1 MTAQYG
7 LLGRKLGHSRSP
19 ELHRAL
25 AGYDYD
31 LFPVE
36 PEDLEAFLKETP
48 CRGLNVTIPYK
59 KAVIG
64 YCTELSE
71 AARRLGSVNT
81 MVRRHDG
88 WYGDNTDYAGFCA
101 LIAPFAPAGRR
112 ALVLGS
118 GGAGTMALQA
128 LRDLGA
134 TADIVSRTGPVNY
147 ENMDRDAELIVNAT
161 PVGMWPETGR
171 SPVELS
177 EFPACRGVVDL
188 IYNPLRTRLLL
199 DAERR
204 GIPNADGLWML
215 TVQAQRAAELFTC
228 TSIPDEKAGQ
238 VYRNLR
244 AEMENL
250 VLIGMPGCGKSAV
263 GAALAEAMGR
273 PFLDAD
279 AIVTER
285 FGEIPA
291 IFANQGED
299 AFREMETQVLSELGK
314 RTGCVIATGGGC
326 VTRPENWYHLR
337 QNGRLLWLRREIEAL
352 PTAGRPL
359 SQRRSPRAL
368 YAEREPLYRAW
379 AEAAIE
385 NTGTVTDTVRKIW
398 EAIG

>member
-1 MTAQYG
+1 MTAQFG
-7 LLGRKLGHSRSP
+7 LIGRRLGHSRSP
-19 ELHRAL
+19 ALHRAL

-36 PEDLEAFLKETP
+36 PEELETFLQKTP

-59 KAVIG
+59 KAVIPF
-64 YCTELSE
+64 CASLSD

-81 MVRRHDG
+81 MARRPDG

-118 GGAGTMALQA
+118 GGAGSMALQA

-134 TADIVSRTGPVNY
+134 IADVVSRTGPINY

-161 PVGMWPETGR
+161 PVGMWPENGQR
-171 SPVELS
+171 PLDLG
-177 EFPACRGVVDL
+177 EFPACTGVVDL

-199 DAERR
+199 DAEQR
-204 GIPNADGLWML
+204 GIPCADGLWML
-215 TVQAQRAAELFTC
+215 TVQAKHAAELFTG
-228 TSIPDEKAGQ
+228 TPIPDEKAEQ

-244 AEMENL
+244 AGMENI

-291 IFANQGED
+291 IFANQGEA
-299 AFREMETQVLSELGK
+299 AFREMETQILAELGK
-314 RTGCVIATGGGC
+314 QTGAVIATGGGC

-337 QNGRLLWLRREIEAL
+337 QNGRLFWLRRPLEDL

-359 SQRRSPRAL
+359 SQAKSPRTL

-379 AEAAIE
+379 AEATIE
-385 NTGTVTDTVRKIW
+385 NTGTVEKAVHEIM
-398 EAIG
+398 EATR

>member
-59 KAVIG
+59 KAVME

-134 TADIVSRTGPVNY
+134 DAQIVSRTGPVNY

-228 TSIPDEKAGQ
+228 TSIPDEKAEQ

-244 AEMENL
+244 AGMENL

-263 GAALAEAMGR
+263 GATLAETMGR

-291 IFANQGED
+291 IFAEQGED
-299 AFREMETQVLSELGK
+299 AFR
-314 RTGCVIATGGGC
+314 TGGGC

-337 QNGRLLWLRREIEAL
+337 QNGRLIWLRRPLEDL

>member
-71 AARRLGSVNT
+71 AARRLGS
-81 MVRRHDG
+81 
-88 WYGDNTDYAGFCA
+88 
-101 LIAPFAPAGRR
+101 
-112 ALVLGS
+112 

-134 TADIVSRTGPVNY
+134 DAQIVSRTGPVNY
-147 ENMDRDAELIVNAT
+147 ENMDRSAELIVNAT

-228 TSIPDEKAGQ
+228 TSIPDEKAEQ

-244 AEMENL
+244 AGMENL

-291 IFANQGED
+291 IFAAQGED
-299 AFREMETQVLSELGK
+299 AFRKMETQVLSELGK